1 MRSRT
6 LARLASI
13 SFFLKRGFDR
23 PLRVDSSQIS
33 LFAKFAEG
41 KVISVGGTLFEGMA
55 AGFAFLG
62 GKLIDGWSQVK
73 SSIK

>member
-1 MRSRT
+1 MRTVWCQHT

-13 SFFLKRGFDR
+13 SFFLNRGFDK

-33 LFAKFAEG
+33 LFAKLAEG
-41 KVISVGGTLFEGMA
+41 SVISIEGTPLEGMA

-62 GKLIDGWSQVK
+62 GKLIEKLIGID
-73 SSIK
+73 